1 MTFALLVAQTQFPSS
16 TNSSAYIAYMIV
28 ALVVSVVIAGVSGW
42 LMQQSG
48 HSFALGFILGFF
60 CGIFGLIVSI
70 AMYFTSDHRKPK
82 TMPVPPMDM
91 YGYGS
96 AILPP
101 APMEMD
107 YQQGLCTQCHAPLPA
122 GSEFCPNCGNYV
134 APAPGPQ
141 QPYQQQPYQQQPYSQ
156 QPYADPAQAPYN
168 APPQLPVPAPGMPQP
183 GSMKVC
189 PLCHSKVP
197 ASNPSCSNCGT
208 ELGGTSAW

>member
-1 MTFALLVAQTQFPSS
+1 MPFALVFAQTQTPSM
-16 TNSSAYIAYMIV
+16 SSGAYMTYMIIGLIV
-28 ALVVSVVIAGVSGW
+28 GVIIAGVSGW

-48 HSFALGFILGFF
+48 HSFALGFVLGFF

-107 YQQGLCTQCHAPLPA
+107 YQQGLCTQCHGPLPA
-122 GSEFCPNCGNYV
+122 GSIP
-134 APAPGPQ
+134 PAALRGPGPGALQRSASAAGSGTRDAPVREHEGMPPLPQ
-141 QPYQQQPYQQQPYSQ
+141 QG
-156 QPYADPAQAPYN
+156 AGLK
-168 APPQLPVPAPGMPQP
+168 PQLLQLRDRTGRHIRLVDPMNA
-183 GSMKVC
+183 
-189 PLCHSKVP
+189 
-197 ASNPSCSNCGT
+197 
-208 ELGGTSAW
+208 